1 MKNVEIL
8 CSNTSCIELGLGDDL
23 SYGNSSAAHGH
34 PVVLAL
40 VCCTVEHTMTEES
53 CLHGKHHVF
62 AANSAGGRLPSAD
75 APWPAIA
82 EVSDVDVC
90 RKDFRRVTLD

>member
-1 MKNVEIL
+1 MAAVFSTDFTCTPAAKAQQPRV
-8 CSNTSCIELGLGDDL
+8 

-53 CLHGKHHVF
+53 CLHVKHHVF

-82 EVSDVDVC
+82 EVSDVAV
-90 RKDFRRVTLD
+90 